1 MSCITACQP
10 GSYSAWFE
18 LQYRNYRETSQQKL
32 DSPSGTALLIAES
45 IAEALS
51 YDPVYSYGR
60 HSSSNRRRAEEIGIH
75 SIRGGTIIG
84 DHEVLFAGNN
94 ELIEIKHSAQS
105 RGVFANGALRAAEFI
120 VDQKPGLYDMKN
132 LVESVINK

>member
-1 MSCITACQP
+1 MSIGICLVSQLASQVATLLGSSFNIEIT
-10 GSYSAWFE
+10 E
-18 LQYRNYRETSQQKL
+18 RHHNRKL

-105 RGVFANGALRAAEFI
+105 REYLQMEHLELLSSLLIRS
-120 VDQKPGLYDMKN
+120 PGCTT
-132 LVESVINK
+132 